1 MIEFPFRV
9 RVSLIFS
16 FYPLPL
22 RRCTRYT
29 RYTARGVAP
38 PPESLRTGVHTRSL
52 IYRYAPAVNVS
63 DPLDDTETESV
74 HISTASP
81 SAESLTSTRAGVG
94 AGLLP
99 T

>member
-52 IYRYAPAVNVS
+52 IYRYAPAVNLI
-63 DPLDDTETESV
+63 LDDTETEV
-74 HISTASP
+74 YISTA